1 MPWTRITDPDH
12 AAELLPTWFS
22 GRMIGERGAF
32 GLLLTTGDIM
42 RITSILAIAT
52 SDGLTFMDVL
62 LDSAGV
68 PEGVDMAWR
77 QKHFLGAPV
86 PGATLATVNVAHVI
100 ALVEFVAAELVDSP
114 DDIAIPTDREGE
126 IPAEY
131 ERLGRVPAP
140 VIVS

>member
-32 GLLLTTGDIM
+32 GLLLTTGDVM

-52 SDGLTFMDVL
+52 SDGLTFVDVL

-68 PEGVDMAWR
+68 PEGVDLAWS

-86 PGATLATVNVAHVI
+86 PGATFATVNVAHVI

-114 DDIAIPTDREGE
+114 DENFVPTDSESPLPPE
-126 IPAEY
+126 L
-131 ERLGRVPAP
+131 ERLGTLPVPIALP
-140 VIVS
+140 

>member
-114 DDIAIPTDREGE
+114 DDIAIPTDREGD

-131 ERLGRVPAP
+131 ERMGRVPAP

>member
-32 GLLLTTGDIM
+32 GLLLTTGDVM
-42 RITSILAIAT
+42 RITSIMAIAT
-52 SDGLTFMDVL
+52 SDGLTFVDVL
-62 LDSAGV
+62 LDTAGA
-68 PEGVDMAWR
+68 PEGVDLAWS

-100 ALVEFVAAELVDSP
+100 ALVEFVAAELVESP
-114 DDIAIPTDREGE
+114 SDISVPTDREGPLPSE
-126 IPAEY
+126 F
-131 ERLGRVPAP
+131 ERLGTVPAP
-140 VIVS
+140 VAVT

>member
-1 MPWTRITDPDH
+1 MSWTRITDPNH

-32 GLLLTTGDIM
+32 GLLLSTGDVM
-42 RITSILAIAT
+42 RITSIMAVAT
-52 SDGLTFMDVL
+52 SEGLTFVDVL

-68 PEGVDMAWR
+68 PEGVDLAWS

-100 ALVEFVAAELVDSP
+100 ALVEFVAAELVESP
-114 DDIAIPTDREGE
+114 ADISVPTDSEGPL
-126 IPAEY
+126 PAEF
-131 ERLGRVPAP
+131 ERLGTMPVPVVVP
-140 VIVS
+140 

>member
-32 GLLLTTGDIM
+32 GLLLTTGDVM
-42 RITSILAIAT
+42 RITSIMALAT
-52 SDGLTFMDVL
+52 SDGLTFVDVL
-62 LDSAGV
+62 LDNAGV
-68 PEGVDMAWR
+68 PEGVDLAWS

-100 ALVEFVAAELVDSP
+100 ALVEFVAAELVESP
-114 DDIAIPTDREGE
+114 GDISIPTDSEGPLPSE
-126 IPAEY
+126 F
-131 ERLGRVPAP
+131 ERLGTVPVP
-140 VIVS
+140 VVVL

>member
-32 GLLLTTGDIM
+32 GLLLATNDVM
-42 RITSILAIAT
+42 RITSIMAIAT

-68 PEGVDMAWR
+68 PEGVDLAWS

-100 ALVEFVAAELVDSP
+100 ALVEFVAAELVDTP
-114 DDIAIPTDREGE
+114 DDTSIPTDSESLLPPE
-126 IPAEY
+126 FES
-131 ERLGRVPAP
+131 LGTRPVSVAVP
-140 VIVS
+140 

>member
-32 GLLLTTGDIM
+32 GLLLTTGDVM

-52 SDGLTFMDVL
+52 SDGLTFIDVL

-114 DDIAIPTDREGE
+114 DDLAIPTDREGE

-131 ERLGRVPAP
+131 ERLGGVPVP
-140 VIVS
+140 VVVS

>member
-32 GLLLTTGDIM
+32 GLLLTTGDVM
-42 RITSILAIAT
+42 RITSIMALAT
-52 SDGLTFMDVL
+52 SDGLTFVDVL

-68 PEGVDMAWR
+68 PEGVDLAWS
-77 QKHFLGAPV
+77 QKHFLGVPV

-100 ALVEFVAAELVDSP
+100 ALVEFVAAELVESP
-114 DDIAIPTDREGE
+114 GDISVPTDSEGPLPPE
-126 IPAEY
+126 L
-131 ERLGRVPAP
+131 ERLGTVPVTVVVP
-140 VIVS
+140 

>member
-1 MPWTRITDPDH
+1 MPWTRVTDPDH

-32 GLLLTTGDIM
+32 GLLLTTGDVM
-42 RITSILAIAT
+42 RITSITAIAT

-68 PEGVDMAWR
+68 PEGVDLAWR

-86 PGATLATVNVAHVI
+86 PGATLATVNATHVV
-100 ALVEFVAAELVDSP
+100 ALVEFTAAEFAESP
-114 DDIAIPTDREGE
+114 DDSSAPTAHEGPLPPE
-126 IPAEY
+126 LEN
-131 ERLGRVPAP
+131 LGAVPVP
-140 VIVS
+140 VVLP

>member
-32 GLLLTTGDIM
+32 GLLLTTGDVM
-42 RITSILAIAT
+42 RITSVLAIAT
-52 SDGLTFMDVL
+52 SDGLTFADVL

-68 PEGVDMAWR
+68 PEGIDLAWS

-100 ALVEFVAAELVDSP
+100 ALVEFVAAELVESP
-114 DDIAIPTDREGE
+114 HDLSVPTDTEGPLPSEFERRET
-126 IPAEY
+126 
-131 ERLGRVPAP
+131 VQAP
-140 VIVS
+140 VVVS

>member
-32 GLLLTTGDIM
+32 GLLLTTGDVM
-42 RITSILAIAT
+42 RITSIMALAT
-52 SDGLTFMDVL
+52 SDGLTFVDVL
-62 LDSAGV
+62 LDNAGV
-68 PEGVDMAWR
+68 PEGVDLAWS

-100 ALVEFVAAELVDSP
+100 ALVEFVAAELVESP
-114 DDIAIPTDREGE
+114 GDISIPTDSEGPRPSE
-126 IPAEY
+126 F
-131 ERLGRVPAP
+131 ERLGTVPVP
-140 VIVS
+140 VVVQ

>member
-131 ERLGRVPAP
+131 ERLGRVPVP
-140 VIVS
+140 VVVS

>member
-131 ERLGRVPAP
+131 ERLGTTPVP

>member
-32 GLLLTTGDIM
+32 GLLLTTGDVM
-42 RITSILAIAT
+42 RITSITAIAT
-52 SDGLTFMDVL
+52 SDGLTFVDVL

-68 PEGVDMAWR
+68 PEGVDLAWS

-100 ALVEFVAAELVDSP
+100 AMVEFVAAELVESP
-114 DDIAIPTDREGE
+114 REGSMPTGSE
-126 IPAEY
+126 ESLPSEF
-131 ERLGRVPAP
+131 ERLGTVPVPAVVP
-140 VIVS
+140 